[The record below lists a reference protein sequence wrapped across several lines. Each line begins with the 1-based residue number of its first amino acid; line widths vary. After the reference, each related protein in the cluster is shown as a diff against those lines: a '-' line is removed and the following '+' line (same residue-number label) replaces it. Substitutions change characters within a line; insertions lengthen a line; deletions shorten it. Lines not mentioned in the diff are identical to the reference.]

1 MLVHHMVRQRTVG
14 RYDQIPPMWRPSSQ
28 SGTLSDAP
36 FLTGSIICR
45 LCRIHNTYMVAS
57 AWKVVLD
64 SLRTLEK
71 SGLNDATAHIQL
83 QKDQGLL
90 SRYLIVCDLVSN
102 LVDLGQKKFSVLA
115 TTTRTATSCQFCA
128 SHALTM
134 RQPIMLVTSRRLRT
148 PILVNPRWPLTGL
161 VSRMHASHS

>member
-1 MLVHHMVRQRTVG
+1 MERRRTAG
-14 RYDQIPPMWRPSSQ
+14 RYDQILPMWRPSSQ
-28 SGTLSDAP
+28 SGSSSIAP
-36 FLTGSIICR
+36 FLNHSIIMCR

-57 AWKVVLD
+57 AWKIVLD
-64 SLRTLEK
+64 SLRALEK

-90 SRYLIVCDLVSN
+90 SRYLVVCDLVSN

-134 RQPIMLVTSRRLRT
+134 RQPIMLATSRRLRT
-148 PILVNPRWPLTGL
+148 PIQVNPR
-161 VSRMHASHS
+161 